1 MARTL
6 MILLLAFAMFVT
18 GCVGARPSRMDDDGG
33 AKVAA
38 THDGGPAKAAKLHG
52 GGGEAILLLAYGIV
66 ILASVVIDLILL
78 PGTGPYGEP
87 FCCTQAVVICCCHR

>member
-1 MARTL
+1 

-18 GCVGARPSRMDDDGG
+18 GCVSARPSRMDHGGG

-38 THDGGPAKAAKLHG
+38 THDAGPPKADKLHG

-66 ILASVVIDLILL
+66 ILGAVVLDLILL
-78 PGTGPYGEP
+78 PATGPYGEP
-87 FCCTQAVVICCCHR
+87 FCCTQTVVVCCCR